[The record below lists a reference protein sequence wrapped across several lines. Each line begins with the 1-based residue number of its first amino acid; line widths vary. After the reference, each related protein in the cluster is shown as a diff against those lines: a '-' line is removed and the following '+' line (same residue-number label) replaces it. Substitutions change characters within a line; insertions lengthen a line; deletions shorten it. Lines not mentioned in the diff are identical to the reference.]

1 MDDDSIVMRFGLEG
15 EVNEKQI
22 KQEMDKAQKVADA
35 GEVKI
40 PTKTKEVD
48 PKNIKQEVKSVQKVA
63 DKTPVEVPVK
73 LTQKEIKEELNKLI
87 KQKGKSQKEVRAKLD
102 DIMKDMDF
110 SDTIKESIKT
120 Y

>member
-15 EVNEKQI
+15 KVDEKQI
-22 KQEMDKAQKVADA
+22 KQEINKAQKVADA

-63 DKTPVEVPVK
+63 DKTPVKMAVK
-73 LTQKEIKEELNKLI
+73 LPDNLKTLMKEYKAEIK
-87 KQKGKSQKEVRAKLD
+87 
-102 DIMKDMDF
+102 
-110 SDTIKESIKT
+110 
-120 Y
+120 